1 MPKTAVSTSCT
12 AMNGPYPPV
21 LPPKPPNIGVAR
33 TVCVTS
39 TESPKQ
45 TKSDERVPGKPPQPT
60 KTADTV
66 SSKVSRESRQTGLN
80 SRISAFAESIESPR
94 TRVASKHEPRIEPS
108 GIAYGGRQQGQ
119 VNPEIGIISF
129 LCEYPR
135 ASLQSLGSKKNIF
148 QNLLLRSNS
157 KRRLTPGLMEKLP
170 AATAARKTSEGRRY
184 SQIVIKGLYE
194 GGENK
199 SAYQVNVVDRP
210 SKASAKSGSKTKR
223 LKNEVVKPVKKR
235 EPIESLSEA
244 GEGVVVTSDEMADS
258 ISKNLN
264 DSQAKQEELQRERN
278 GEKPKSESSP
288 TLMLPLHRAAESTF
302 GVDFSSILARH
313 EQGSSSPKKS
323 MRASFSTLRMNR
335 SESRPVIRDFAGER
349 STTLLSA
356 FRQRSKS
363 PVKNKA
369 GKDDAVSQ
377 SPSKQ
382 SPSKQSPM
390 RMSNKQMHVKNNLPT
405 SPPIT
410 QEVPDLAVYTQ
421 RINSIRD
428 SVAQHAGLAALVPLV
443 DKEPSRQKLWIT
455 TDDPKQANSSGSQQS
470 SGQSFNTKNS
480 STSKGHSKSP
490 SGISAGSNDND
501 NLSEVSSAIISD
513 AQSISIHKPNGD
525 ADWGNGILTR
535 KPIRPG
541 PAPTGP
547 LPSLPEGH
555 DVQLPSTPR
564 RSESSQRK
572 SSPERSPTKSRQ
584 KAPVKYRLTPAE
596 GSPASK
602 PVSPVRVNTTSKAEQ
617 IARRPA
623 AVVRIQT
630 ANVDAFPSPPLS
642 SPDTKKRQN
651 TAVGLLEKPSTSVGT
666 PDARAERIQKL
677 KAKDLAQE
685 RLQSALLADS
695 NCVLRPSE
703 RSSSVTRREDEQ
715 QKDSIERLIDSYDTE
730 QAPFWHKPQLSVQST
745 LSASTTNHRNSIRSS
760 DFSPIIIVADQE
772 PVTVPKPLSVESPSS
787 EYTNGIVKA
796 SAEMERISHPLADEA
811 VQQRGSRPASVYSLQ
826 APHPPDKSPRRST
839 INRSPHK
846 SVVNRAPT
854 PFTHPS
860 LLRKDSHRSSK
871 RSSLTERDLEVR
883 MAAMER
889 KNRWLERAFHAVMD
903 VSASMSS
910 GDENHG
916 RDSRLSFGIDNRFSG
931 FANDSL
937 DQYGTDAVAPDTY
950 AERIHAGLETA
961 LARQGHGR
969 MRTLSTSSEPC

>member
-12 AMNGPYPPV
+12 AMNRPYPPV

-39 TESPKQ
+39 TESPNQ
-45 TKSDERVPGKPPQPT
+45 TKSDEWVQPPQPT
-60 KTADTV
+60 KRADTA
-66 SSKVSRESRQTGLN
+66 SSKVSRDSRQTGLN
-80 SRISAFAESIESPR
+80 SRISAFAESIEQPK
-94 TRVASKHEPRIEPS
+94 TQVASKLEPRIEPS
-108 GIAYGGRQQGQ
+108 GIAYGGRQRGPT
-119 VNPEIGIISF
+119 NPEIGIISF

-148 QNLLLRSNS
+148 QNMLLRSTS
-157 KRRLTPGLMEKLP
+157 ERRLSPGLMQKMP
-170 AATAARKTSEGRRY
+170 AATAARRTSEGRRY
-184 SQIVIKGLYE
+184 SQIVINELYQ

-199 SAYQVNVVDRP
+199 SAYQVNIVDRSP
-210 SKASAKSGSKTKR
+210 KASAKSGSKTKR
-223 LKNEVVKPVKKR
+223 LKNEMIKPVKKR
-235 EPIESLSEA
+235 EPIESLSEV

-258 ISKNLN
+258 ISKHLN
-264 DSQAKQEELQRERN
+264 DSQARKEELQRERN
-278 GEKPKSESSP
+278 GENRKSESSP
-288 TLMLPLHRAAESTF
+288 TLMLPLHKAAESTF

-313 EQGSSSPKKS
+313 EQGSSSPKKPK
-323 MRASFSTLRMNR
+323 RGSFSTLRMNR
-335 SESRPVIRDFAGER
+335 SESRPVIRDFAGEK

-369 GKDDAVSQ
+369 GRDDVASQ
-377 SPSKQ
+377 SPLKH
-382 SPSKQSPM
+382 SPI
-390 RMSNKQMHVKNNLPT
+390 RMSKKQMLAKNDST
-405 SPPIT
+405 KSPPIT

-443 DKEPSRQKLWIT
+443 EKEPSRQKLWIT
-455 TDDPKQANSSGSQQS
+455 TDDPKQANSAGSQQS
-470 SGQSFNTKNS
+470 SGHSFNTKNS

-535 KPIRPG
+535 KPLRPG

-555 DVQLPSTPR
+555 DVHLPSTPR

-584 KAPVKYRLTPAE
+584 RAPVKYRLTPAE
-596 GSPASK
+596 ESPASK
-602 PVSPVRVNTTSKAEQ
+602 PVSPVRVNAAPKADQ
-617 IARRPA
+617 MARRPA

-642 SPDTKKRQN
+642 SPDTKKRQSM
-651 TAVGLLEKPSTSVGT
+651 AIALPEKSSTSVGT

-685 RLQSALLADS
+685 RLQSALLASDS
-695 NCVLRPSE
+695 SVLGPSE
-703 RSSSVTRREDEQ
+703 RSTSLTENEDEQ

-730 QAPFWHKPQLSVQST
+730 QASFWHKPQLSVLST
-745 LSASTTNHRNSIRSS
+745 VSASTTDNRNSIRSS
-760 DFSPIIIVADQE
+760 DFSPIIVVADQE
-772 PVTVPKPLSVESPSS
+772 PVTVPKPLSIESPSS
-787 EYTNGIVKA
+787 EYTNGLVKA
-796 SAEMERISHPLADEA
+796 STELERISHPLADEA
-811 VQQRGSRPASVYSLQ
+811 VQQRGSRPASEYSLQ
-826 APHPPDKSPRRST
+826 TPHPPDKSPRRSMV
-839 INRSPHK
+839 NRSPHRP
-846 SVVNRAPT
+846 VINRAPT

-860 LLRKDSHRSSK
+860 LLRKDSYRSSK
-871 RSSLTERDLEVR
+871 RSSLTERDLEAR
-883 MAAMER
+883 MAAMEK

-910 GDENHG
+910 GEDNHG

-931 FANDSL
+931 FANDGL
-937 DQYGTDAVAPDTY
+937 DQYGTDIVNPDTY
-950 AERIHAGLETA
+950 GERLHAGMETV
-961 LARQGHGR
+961 LAGRGHGR